1 MFRMEGTRK
10 NDSVLSLMRGGELYI
25 SLHEGGGGKNVPGIK
40 NILPPPL
47 GKILCTRLFGSYPFK
62 HFSSK

>member
-40 NILPPPL
+40 ISYPPL
-47 GKILCTRLFGSYPFK
+47 GKNSVYAPVW
-62 HFSSK
+62 

>member
-10 NDSVLSLMRGGELYI
+10 NDSVLSLMRGGSSI
-25 SLHEGGGGKNVPGIK
+25 FPCMRGGGGKNVPGIK